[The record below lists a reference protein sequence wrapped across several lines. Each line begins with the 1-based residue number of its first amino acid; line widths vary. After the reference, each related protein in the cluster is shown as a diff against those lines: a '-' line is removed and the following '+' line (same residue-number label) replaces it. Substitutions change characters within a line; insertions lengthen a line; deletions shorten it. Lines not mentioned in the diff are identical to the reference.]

1 MPAGPTLVILKEEV
15 APFVGKKV
23 IGVAGIWIHFMLF
36 GSDLI
41 NTRKKKIDPR
51 LQLQFKTGELN
62 FYTCS
67 VKLIDEEINELF
79 DWSTDVMSSEW
90 DEQAALN
97 RLLQNKDALIC
108 DALMDQQIF
117 AGVGNIIKNE
127 VLYNTGV
134 HPLSKVSGIKRFK
147 LQQLVREA
155 RNYAFEFLKW
165 KKQGILQVKWK
176 VHRQDTCPKHGTPL
190 KIKTLGKTKRKTYY
204 CEKCQTLYI

>member
-1 MPAGPTLVILKEEV
+1 
-15 APFVGKKV
+15 
-23 IGVAGIWIHFMLF
+23 
-36 GSDLI
+36 
-41 NTRKKKIDPR
+41 
-51 LQLQFKTGELN
+51 
-62 FYTCS
+62 
-67 VKLIDEEINELF
+67 
-79 DWSTDVMSSEW
+79 
-90 DEQAALN
+90 
-97 RLLQNKDALIC
+97 
-108 DALMDQQIF
+108 MDQHVF

-127 VLYNTGV
+127 VLYITGV

-176 VHRQDTCPKHGTPL
+176 VHRQDTCVKHGTPL

>member
-1 MPAGPTLVILKEEV
+1 
-15 APFVGKKV
+15 
-23 IGVAGIWIHFMLF
+23 MLF
-36 GSDLI
+36 GSYLI
-41 NTRKKKIDPR
+41 NTRKKKINPR
-51 LQLQFKTGELN
+51 MQLQFNTGELN
-62 FYTCS
+62 FYMCS

-79 DWSTDVMSSEW
+79 DWSADVMSSDW

-97 RLLQNKDALIC
+97 RLLRNKDALIC

-190 KIKTLGKTKRKTYY
+190 KIKTLGKTKRKAYY